1 MVLPGFN
8 TDFKYKGRVYHAQTE
23 DNGVSNP
30 VVVTLLYLQGAI
42 LHSKK
47 TSYRDMIE
55 SPGFPETLMDLMKGQ
70 HRGIMK
76 EVLSGKFDESP
87 AEETA
92 APPEIRTAPP
102 QPAQEPPDLTEAA
115 AGPKSLDEAIMEYLE
130 SYGSGDGARS

>member
-42 LHSKK
+42 LHSTK
-47 TSYRDMIE
+47 TSYQDLLE
-55 SPGFPETLMDLMKGQ
+55 SPGFPDTLMDLMKQQ

-76 EVLSGKFDESP
+76 EVLSGKFDEAP
-87 AEETA
+87 TEETEAATVAKA
-92 APPEIRTAPP
+92 APASPEP
-102 QPAQEPPDLTEAA
+102 EPPDLTEAA

-130 SYGSGDGARS
+130 SYGPGDEARS